1 MKVLLTSDTHGPRS
15 APLPG
20 ELLDAAAAADVVVH
34 AGDWCDVE
42 TWEQLRAVTREL
54 VGVVGN
60 NDGPDLRAVMP
71 EVAEVVI
78 AGLQVVVVHESGA
91 AGGRDRRCARRFP
104 ATDLIVFGHSH
115 VPWCS
120 TINIDN
126 RSMHIINPESPTEP
140 RRQPRPSFMII
151 DIVEGKLLDA
161 SLHHLPRTTATQRRR
176 GP

>member
-20 ELLDAAAAADVVVH
+20 ELLEVAAAADVVVH

-42 TWEQLRAVTREL
+42 TWEQLRAASREL

-60 NDGPDLRAVMP
+60 NDGPDLRAVLP
-71 EVAEVVI
+71 EVVEVVI
-78 AGLQVVVVHESGA
+78 GGMRVVVVHESGA

-104 ATDLIVFGHSH
+104 SADLVVFGHSH
-115 VPWCS
+115 VPWRS

-126 RSMHIINPESPTEP
+126 RSMHLLNPGSPTQP

-151 DIVEGKLLDA
+151 SIEGGTLLDA
-161 SLHHLPRTTATQRRR
+161 SLHHLPRTTAAQRRR
-176 GP
+176 GA